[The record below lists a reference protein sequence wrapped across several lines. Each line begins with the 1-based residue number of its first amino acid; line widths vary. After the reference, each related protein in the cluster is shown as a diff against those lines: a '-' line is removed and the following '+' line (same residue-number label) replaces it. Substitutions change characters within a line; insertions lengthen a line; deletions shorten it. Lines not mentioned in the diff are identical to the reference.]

1 MLFKNL
7 KSGNFVEAKDS
18 HTIELMK
25 DSPIYE
31 AVSASAQAPKAETPA
46 KKKGRKPKD

>member
-18 HTIELMK
+18 GTVKLMSE
-25 DSPIYE
+25 SPIYE
-31 AVSASAQAPKAETPA
+31 AVKTTATASETETPV
-46 KKKGRKPKD
+46 KKKGKKPKE